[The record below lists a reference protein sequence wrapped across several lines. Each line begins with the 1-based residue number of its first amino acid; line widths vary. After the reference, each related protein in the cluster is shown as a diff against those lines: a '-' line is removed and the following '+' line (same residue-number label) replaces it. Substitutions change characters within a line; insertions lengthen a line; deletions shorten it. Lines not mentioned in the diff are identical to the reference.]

1 MRFGKSYLTL
11 ALALLF
17 VLSTLLVACGDT
29 ATPAATTT
37 TAAAVATTAPAATT
51 TTAASSGNKPKVVV
65 GSKNF
70 TEDILVA
77 EMYAQALEAAGI
89 PVDRKLDLGSVD
101 IAQAAIT
108 KGDISIYPEYTGTA
122 LLNVLKGKATSNDPK
137 VVYDAVVQGY
147 QNQFKLTVLDACPMN
162 DSNGIVVSKAV
173 AQKYNLKTLSDL
185 SKVADQLT
193 FAAIADFVG
202 PRSDTDGLGSLQ
214 KTYGGFKFKT
224 INQVDIK
231 IKYEALRQGQAD
243 AAVAFTTDGEIAGY
257 GFVLMADDKNN
268 FPPYQMIPVVRP
280 DILAAYPNMKDIINK
295 VSAVITTD
303 KISALNWQVDG
314 PTKRDTTDVAKEY
327 LKAQG
332 IIK

>member
-1 MRFGKSYLTL
+1 
-11 ALALLF
+11 
-17 VLSTLLVACGDT
+17 
-29 ATPAATTT
+29 
-37 TAAAVATTAPAATT
+37 
-51 TTAASSGNKPKVVV
+51 
-65 GSKNF
+65 
-70 TEDILVA
+70 
-77 EMYAQALEAAGI
+77 
-89 PVDRKLDLGSVD
+89 
-101 IAQAAIT
+101 
-108 KGDISIYPEYTGTA
+108 
-122 LLNVLKGKATSNDPK
+122 
-137 VVYDAVVQGY
+137 
-147 QNQFKLTVLDACPMN
+147 
-162 DSNGIVVSKAV
+162 
-173 AQKYNLKTLSDL
+173 LSDL